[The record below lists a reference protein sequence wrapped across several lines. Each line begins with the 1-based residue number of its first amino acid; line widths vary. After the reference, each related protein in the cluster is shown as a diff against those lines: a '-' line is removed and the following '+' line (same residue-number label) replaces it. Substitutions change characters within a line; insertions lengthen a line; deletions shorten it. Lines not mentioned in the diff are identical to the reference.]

1 MNFIYEGQQVLWQG
15 LKSMG
20 PSFQESEDFFFL
32 NSPKKGLVLQIV
44 VSEIFQHSPQPS
56 VALQELLQRF
66 APVFDTPKGL
76 PPNRGHKHQIVL
88 KEHQIPFSSPVLLG
102 PTNILFSSFQP
113 ILTPKKKK
121 KTTFFSIFSFLF
133 SSPLNVTVKCSFLLV
148 RESSFFFFFLESSC

>member
-121 KTTFFSIFSFLF
+121 NYFLFNFLF
-133 SSPLNVTVKCSFLLV
+133 SFFIPLKCN
-148 RESSFFFFFLESSC
+148 CKM